1 MSLKSRIRKLE
12 AQVRPQG
19 PPVCRIVLFNQGE
32 SEEEKARI
40 LAEKKAEILA
50 AGEDLDTGDGGPSI
64 FILDFSK
71 LPDPREQDEPDEEGS

>member
-1 MSLKSRIRKLE
+1 MMGLKDRIKKLEVRARSLK
-12 AQVRPQG
+12 

-50 AGEDLDTGDGGPSI
+50 SGGWHGDGPAVI
-64 FILDFSK
+64 ILDFDA
-71 LPDPREQDEPDEEGS
+71 LPDPREQDGPDEEESQ